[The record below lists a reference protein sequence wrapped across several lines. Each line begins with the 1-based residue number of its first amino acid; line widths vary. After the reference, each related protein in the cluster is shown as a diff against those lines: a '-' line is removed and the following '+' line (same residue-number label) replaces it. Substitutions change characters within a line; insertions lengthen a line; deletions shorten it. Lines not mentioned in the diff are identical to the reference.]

1 MGSTSDLEIGMKPIV
16 SDDHIVWLDTKTGK
30 RISVFLDET
39 PVTVDAVKKEEDDFD
54 AWSFD

>member
-1 MGSTSDLEIGMKPIV
+1 MSSISNPEIGMKPIV

-39 PVTVDAVKKEEDDFD
+39 PVIVDAIKEEEDDLD

>member
-1 MGSTSDLEIGMKPIV
+1 MSSTNSAEKDMKPIV

-39 PVTVDAVKKEEDDFD
+39 PVIVDAVKEEEGDFD

>member
-1 MGSTSDLEIGMKPIV
+1 MKPIV
-16 SDDHIVWLDTKTGK
+16 SDDHIVWLDTKTGR

-39 PVTVDAVKKEEDDFD
+39 PVIVDAVKEEEDDFD

>member
-1 MGSTSDLEIGMKPIV
+1 MSSTNSTETGMKPIV

-39 PVTVDAVKKEEDDFD
+39 PVIVDAVKEEEDDFD

>member
-1 MGSTSDLEIGMKPIV
+1 MSSTNSTETNMKPIV

-30 RISVFLDET
+30 RISVFMDET
-39 PVTVDAVKKEEDDFD
+39 PVIVDAVKEEEDDFD

>member
-1 MGSTSDLEIGMKPIV
+1 MSSTSNLEISMKPIV

-39 PVTVDAVKKEEDDFD
+39 PVIVDAVKEEEDDFD